1 MISDK
6 ISDRINSG
14 LLCSLNFR
22 ALKER
27 SWQHGQCLMIKN
39 LITTLGEERQM
50 HIRKVLITLEFLGI
64 LLVNIEPSCPF
75 VDKDLGILKEEKN
88 IFVIHG
94 KLEKSKTYFFFLHE
108 KA

>member
-6 ISDRINSG
+6 ISDRINCG

-27 SWQHGQCLMIKN
+27 SWQHGLCLMIKN
-39 LITTLGEERQM
+39 VITTLGEERQM
-50 HIRKVLITLEFLGI
+50 HIRKVRINLEFLEI

-75 VDKDLGILKEEKN
+75 VDKDLAVLKEKRN
-88 IFVIHG
+88 IIIMHG
-94 KLEKSKTYFFFLHE
+94 K
-108 KA
+108 